1 MSTFAEN
8 RRADKA
14 AAAEQRR
21 ADQAMLFEQR
31 RADAEA
37 RAERERADQA
47 AAAKLRQERADAA
60 RARRAAARAAV
71 TSWVSAHTIDLLF
84 LPVVLVPAVLA
95 WSAIAGFG
103 HDLYG
108 APGWTMPLFSEA
120 AMWAFAFARAAALRA
135 GRPTGRLT
143 LGVWV
148 FAGVS
153 GTLAFLHGLTHPGGG
168 AVDGI
173 VMALVA
179 VGGVVVHQMVTA
191 APAKPRPTREQ
202 RAASRLHRLAA
213 RRVEMVRRTALRHA
227 VAELAA
233 DGTATLVHRPGL
245 VELRRGW
252 TGRVRLMPT
261 TVAGLPVTDGWDDA
275 AADLVAE
282 IDAYR
287 AALPAPRTD
296 AAMITTDPVE
306 TSPATFTAQTAHS
319 AGNAETVPAPD
330 ADKIARYTAR
340 VRAAI
345 DRQALPKHP
354 SQTQVRKFLRC
365 RSEHAAA
372 VHRALFPTHDNG
384 PDDEGGTRQEVMA

>member
-1 MSTFAEN
+1 MSTYAEN
-8 RRADKA
+8 RRADKT

-31 RADAEA
+31 RADAQA

-71 TSWVSAHTIDLLF
+71 TAWVSAHTIDLLF

-168 AVDGI
+168 VVDGI

-202 RAASRLHRLAA
+202 RAAARLHRLAA
-213 RRVEMVRRTALRHA
+213 RRVERVRRTALRHA
-227 VAELAA
+227 IAELAA
-233 DGTATLVHRPGL
+233 DGTAKLVHRPGL
-245 VELRRGW
+245 VELRRGR
-252 TGRVRLMPT
+252 TGRLQLVPT

-287 AALPAPRTD
+287 AALPASITD
-296 AAMITTDPVE
+296 TTTTHHVDTPAA
-306 TSPATFTAQTAHS
+306 SSTAQTAHS

-345 DRQALPKHP
+345 DRQALPEHL

-365 RSEHAAA
+365 RAEHAAA
-372 VHRALFPTHDNG
+372 VHRALFPTHDDG